1 MREIEFTLSKR
12 SFVFWFLNYYY
23 CFLSFVRVRLIVSVC
38 VWGGGGFNQLMA
50 ELKLFL
56 LIVVFQYRVL
66 LLYRVVIY

>member
-1 MREIEFTLSKR
+1 M
-12 SFVFWFLNYYY
+12 
-23 CFLSFVRVRLIVSVC
+23 CVC
-38 VWGGGGFNQLMA
+38 GGGGGFNQLMA